1 MLENL
6 RHAGFDGHAGS
17 GRHIGVERHSA
28 FGSYGRVG

>member
-6 RHAGFDGHAGS
+6 RHAGFDRHAGS